1 MAKVTEALNTNE
13 NIKAMAKFY
22 EIASQNINSFKQKI
36 RVLKI
41 NKVDGK
47 VKVDKD
53 KQPILDEFG
62 EPERWDDRFYL
73 TYQSL
78 SGGNEHSISIFQE
91 MSNQLKVGEIY
102 IVVGEI
108 TYKTFGEEFNSR
120 AIISITNFQKEYDY
134 LVATISNMETLEA

>member
-47 VKVDKD
+47 VKLDKD

-62 EPERWDDRFYL
+62 QPEKWDDRFYL

-78 SGGNEHSISIFQE
+78 SGGNEHSISISQE

-120 AIISITNFQKEYDY
+120 AIISITNFQKEYNY

>member
-1 MAKVTEALNTNE
+1 MAKVTEALNINE
-13 NIKAMAKFY
+13 NMKAMAKFY

-47 VKVDKD
+47 VKLDKD
-53 KQPILDEFG
+53 KQPVLDEFG
-62 EPERWDDRFYL
+62 EPEKWDDRFYL

-78 SGGNEHSISIFQE
+78 SGGNEHSISISQE

-102 IVVGEI
+102 IVMGEI

>member
-62 EPERWDDRFYL
+62 EPERWDDRYFL

-78 SGGNEHSISIFQE
+78 SGGNEHSISISQE

-102 IVVGEI
+102 IVMGEI

>member
-22 EIASQNINSFKQKI
+22 EIASQNINSFKQNI

-47 VKVDKD
+47 VKLDKD

-62 EPERWDDRFYL
+62 QPEKWDDRFYL

-78 SGGNEHSISIFQE
+78 SGRNEHSISISQE

-120 AIISITNFQKEYDY
+120 AIISITNFQKEYNY

>member
-47 VKVDKD
+47 VKLDKD

-62 EPERWDDRFYL
+62 QPEKWDDRYFL

-78 SGGNEHSISIFQE
+78 SGGNEHSISI
-91 MSNQLKVGEIY
+91 NV
-102 IVVGEI
+102 
-108 TYKTFGEEFNSR
+108 
-120 AIISITNFQKEYDY
+120 
-134 LVATISNMETLEA
+134 